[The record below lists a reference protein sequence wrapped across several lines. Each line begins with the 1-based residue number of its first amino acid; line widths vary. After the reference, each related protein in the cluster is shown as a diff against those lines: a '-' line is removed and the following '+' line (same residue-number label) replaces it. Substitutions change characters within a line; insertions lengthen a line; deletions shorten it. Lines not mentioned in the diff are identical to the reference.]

1 MSTRDTVL
9 AKIQAQYAEDSECP
23 PVVTLDEYFIGNT
36 DEESIAPNQVG
47 YGRPA
52 LAELYTRF
60 REIQEKPSVQAVLV
74 GIHGDWTE
82 ALKYTD
88 VWPAADN
95 VHIYTTASAREVA
108 AWVEGLAADGVI
120 KGWPYGAHPSVPT
133 PRPGYQVFTVCWD

>member
-1 MSTRDTVL
+1 MSTRDTLL
-9 AKIQAQYAEDSECP
+9 AKIQAQYDEDSESP

-36 DEESIAPNQVG
+36 DEDSIAPNQVG

-82 ALKYTD
+82 ALKCTD
-88 VWPAADN
+88 VWPAAEN
-95 VHIYTTASAREVA
+95 LHIYTTASAREVE

-120 KGWPYGAHPSVPT
+120 KGWPYGAHPSAPT
-133 PRPGYQVFTVCWD
+133 PRPGYKVFTVCWD